1 MVFATHVEMTPDL
14 KFRCYGTFIRTR
26 IEQAQKKVGSE
37 LQNSINATAHMTMS
51 QPPKVRIDADV

>member
-1 MVFATHVEMTPDL
+1 MMPQL
-14 KFRCYGTFIRTR
+14 NFRWYTTFIPTR

-51 QPPKVRIDADV
+51 QPPKVRIDIADM